1 MLRDRH
7 CLSQALSPYLPC
19 TLREKAATAWPPL
32 PLISG
37 TAVGTQPLARSL
49 VAPLMTL
56 SVLSRRLSP
65 SRLTGVDWQLCVGT
79 AGSGGERGQSAHS
92 IIELQLTTQQPAG
105 SSGGASSGGASGGA
119 GSGGA
124 GSVEERKV
132 HLRVGREGLTELLG
146 KLDQIQT
153 QIDKLS

>member
-1 MLRDRH
+1 M
-7 CLSQALSPYLPC
+7 
-19 TLREKAATAWPPL
+19 
-32 PLISG
+32 
-37 TAVGTQPLARSL
+37 
-49 VAPLMTL
+49 
-56 SVLSRRLSP
+56 
-65 SRLTGVDWQLCVGT
+65 DWQLCVGT
-79 AGSGGERGQSAHS
+79 AGSGGQRGQSAHS

-105 SSGGASSGGASGGA
+105 SSGGASSGGASGGAGGGA

>member
-7 CLSQALSPYLPC
+7 CLSHSLSPYLPF

-32 PLISG
+32 PLMSG